1 MKYCI
6 WMENIQEKIFVHFY
20 NMTVMFILRL
30 SALLCSLMEVT
41 DKGSFAKGRYLS
53 INVDAIDSS
62 GSMDGLIG
70 CKILLRMFQCRWCK
84 WHFDNTTYRN
94 GFFSNKKFMNLYSCN
109 IYFRRVLWA
118 YYIPIWLWI
127 NFCRY
132 CSAAT
137 GLDIL

>member
-1 MKYCI
+1 
-6 WMENIQEKIFVHFY
+6 MENIQEKIFVHFY
-20 NMTVMFILRL
+20 NMTMMFVLRS

-41 DKGSFAKGRYLS
+41 DKFSFAKDLS
-53 INVDAIDSS
+53 KNVDAIDSS

-70 CKILLRMFQCRWCK
+70 CKILLRMLQCRRCK
-84 WHFDNTTYRN
+84 WHFNNTTYRN
-94 GFFSNKKFMNLYSCN
+94 GFFKLAIRKSMNFYSCN